1 VSGHPLDSEGSE
13 VQKKWL
19 RAYFDIPYTL
29 RPILKERMVN
39 LRMSPEDADY
49 IANFFKTVM
58 LNNTVP
64 NLNEESFTEEQVTKG
79 GELFK
84 EKGCR
89 SCHILGEGGGY
100 VGPPLTEVGDRAT
113 PGWIYAYTK
122 DPYHY
127 QPWAIQPDY
136 GFSEEDAMAMSAYL
150 MTWKKKE
157 KKKPEVTQEAE
168 LPVETELPAET
179 GLPVEMELPA
189 ETEQPVETEKIEPAE
204 GLEKVSGL
212 GTSLQQG
219 S

>member
-1 VSGHPLDSEGSE
+1 MSS
-13 VQKKWL
+13 
-19 RAYFDIPYTL
+19 
-29 RPILKERMVN
+29 N
-39 LRMSPEDADY
+39 LE
-49 IANFFKTVM
+49 
-58 LNNTVP
+58 
-64 NLNEESFTEEQVTKG
+64 VTKKYTKPSVPSKKLYAERG
-79 GELFK
+79 CISTLNFTTPKLF
-84 EKGCR
+84 
-89 SCHILGEGGGY
+89 LDPLQ
-100 VGPPLTEVGDRAT
+100 PPLTEVGDRAT

-157 KKKPEVTQEAE
+157 KKKPEVTQKAE
-168 LPVETELPAET
+168 LPVETK
-179 GLPVEMELPA
+179 LPA
-189 ETEQPVETEKIEPAE
+189 ETEQPVETEKIEQAE